1 MKASRLLVALVLVCS
16 GLLFGADEVVDFGR
30 FGPVTLYRSAGPA
43 AQVVLFVSGDGGW
56 NLGVVDMAK
65 SLAGLG
71 ALVAG
76 IDITHYTR
84 ELARGTEAC
93 LYPASDFEEL
103 SKFVQ
108 RTAGLPGYIPPV
120 LVGYSSGATLVYA
133 ILAQAPATEFR
144 GAISL
149 GFCPDLVLPKPLC
162 KGSGLEWKM
171 GTKPGEFVFLP
182 SPTLEVP
189 WVALQG
195 LEDQVCA
202 PDATQDFVRQTRK
215 AEIMMLPKVGHGFMF
230 QQSWMP
236 QFKQA
241 FGRITSAPP
250 VENAAVVQSLDDLPL
265 IEVKAKGVE
274 RDLLGV
280 LLTGDGGWA
289 VADRGLSNDLAAAGV
304 SVVALN
310 SLKYFW
316 NRKTPEESASAVA
329 RILRHYLAAW
339 KKNRAVLIGYSLG
352 ADVLPFLMNR
362 LPEDL
367 QAAVGTIVL
376 MGPSASAEFEFHVGD
391 WLGRS
396 PGRNALPVIPE
407 IQKIRPSVAI
417 LCVYGEGD
425 KDQIC
430 GALDARRVKSVE
442 IPGGHRLG
450 GGYGPVAS
458 AILASLKE
466 PQGPLPDLQR
476 NE

>member
-1 MKASRLLVALVLVCS
+1 MKTCRLLVVLVLVCS
-16 GLLFGADEVVDFGR
+16 GLLSGAEEVVNFGR
-30 FGPVTLYRSAGPA
+30 FGPVTLYRSAGPTDH
-43 AQVVLFVSGDGGW
+43 VVLFVSGDGGW

-76 IDITHYTR
+76 IDITHYMR
-84 ELARGTEAC
+84 ELGRSTEAC
-93 LYPASDFEEL
+93 LYPAADFEAL

-108 RTAGLPGYIPPV
+108 QTVGLPDYIAPV
-120 LVGYSSGATLVYA
+120 MVGYSSGATLVYA
-133 ILAQAPATEFR
+133 ILVQAPATEFQ
-144 GAISL
+144 GAVSL
-149 GFCPDLVLPKPLC
+149 GFCPDLVLPKALC
-162 KGSGLEWKM
+162 KGSGLEWKA
-171 GTKPGEFVFLP
+171 GAKPGEFVFLP
-182 SPTLEVP
+182 SSTLEVP

-202 PDATQDFVRQTRK
+202 PAATQDFVRQTRH
-215 AEIMMLPKVGHGFMF
+215 AEITMLPKVGHGFMY

-241 FGRITSAPP
+241 FNRITSLPP
-250 VENAAVVQSLDDLPL
+250 VENQADVKSLQDLPL
-265 IEVKAKGVE
+265 IEVPAKGAG
-274 RDLLGV
+274 RDVMAV

-289 VADRGLSNDLAAAGV
+289 VADRGLSNELAAAGV

-316 NRKTPEESASAVA
+316 NRKTPEESASALA
-329 RILRHYLAAW
+329 RIVRHYFAAW
-339 KKNRAVLIGYSLG
+339 DKKRAVLIGYSLG

-362 LPEDL
+362 LPEDV
-367 QAAVGTIVL
+367 QAAVGTVVL
-376 MGPSASAEFEFHVGD
+376 MGPSASAEFEFHLGD

-407 IQKIRPSVAI
+407 IQKIRQDVAI

-430 GALDARRVKSVE
+430 GALDPRRVKSVE

-450 GGYGPVAS
+450 SGYGPVAS

-466 PQGPLPDLQR
+466 M
-476 NE
+476 

>member
-1 MKASRLLVALVLVCS
+1 MKAGRLLAALVLVGS

-30 FGPVTLYRSAGPA
+30 FGPVTLYRGSDPA
-43 AQVVLFVSGDGGW
+43 SQVVLFVSGDGGW

-76 IDITHYTR
+76 IDITHYMR
-84 ELARGTEAC
+84 ELARSPEAC
-93 LYPASDFEEL
+93 LYPAADFEAL

-108 RTAGLPGYIPPV
+108 RTAGLADYVPPV

-133 ILAQAPATEFR
+133 LLVQAPATEFR
-144 GAISL
+144 GAVSL

-162 KGSGLEWKM
+162 KGSGLEWKA

-182 SPTLEVP
+182 ASTLEVP

-195 LEDQVCA
+195 LEDRVCA
-202 PDATQDFVRQTRK
+202 PAATRDFVSATRHG
-215 AEIMMLPKVGHGFMF
+215 EIVMLPKVGHGFMV

-236 QFKQA
+236 QFKEA

-250 VENAAVVQSLDDLPL
+250 VEIKAEVQSLQDLPL
-265 IEVKAKGVE
+265 VEVPAKGAG
-274 RDLLGV
+274 RDVLGV

-289 VADRGLSNDLAAAGV
+289 VADRGLSNELAAAGV

-316 NRKTPEESASAVA
+316 NRKTPEESAAA
-329 RILRHYLAAW
+329 LGRILRHYFAAW
-339 KKNRAVLIGYSLG
+339 NKTRAVLIGYSLG

-376 MGPSASAEFEFHVGD
+376 MGPSASAEFEFHLGD

-407 IQKIRPSVAI
+407 IQKIRPGVAI
-417 LCVYGEGD
+417 LCVHGQGD
-425 KDQIC
+425 EAQIC
-430 GALDARRVKSVE
+430 GALDPARVKSVE

-450 GGYGPVAS
+450 GGYRPVAS
-458 AILASLKE
+458 AILASLNE
-466 PQGPLPDLQR
+466 PNGASSR
-476 NE
+476 

>member
-1 MKASRLLVALVLVCS
+1 MKTWRLLIAWVLLTS
-16 GLLFGADEVVDFGR
+16 GLLAGADEVVDFGR

-56 NLGVVDMAK
+56 NLGVVDMAR

-71 ALVAG
+71 AFVAG
-76 IDITHYTR
+76 IDITHYIR
-84 ELARGTEAC
+84 ELARSTEAC
-93 LYPASDFEEL
+93 LYPAADFEAL

-108 RTAGLPGYIPPV
+108 RTAGLPDYIPPV

-133 ILAQAPATEFR
+133 VLVQAPATEFR

-162 KGSGLEWKM
+162 KGSGLEWKT

-182 SPTLEVP
+182 SSTLEAP

-202 PDATQDFVRQTRK
+202 PSATQDFVHQTSH
-215 AEIMMLPKVGHGFMF
+215 AEIMMLPKVGHGFMV

-241 FGRITSAPP
+241 FGRITSAPT
-250 VENAAVVQSLDDLPL
+250 VENPAVVESLEDLPL
-265 IEVKAKGVE
+265 VEVPAKGAG
-274 RDLLGV
+274 RDILGV

-289 VADRGLSNDLAAAGV
+289 VADRGLSNELAAAGV
-304 SVVALN
+304 SVVGLN

-316 NRKTPEESASAVA
+316 NRKTPEESASALA

-339 KKNRAVLIGYSLG
+339 NKKRAVLIGYSLG

-367 QAAVGTIVL
+367 QATVGTVVL

-396 PGRNALPVIPE
+396 PGRDALPVVPE
-407 IQKIRPSVAI
+407 IRKIRSDVAI
-417 LCVYGEGD
+417 LCVHAA
-425 KDQIC
+425 KDEAQIC
-430 GALDARRVKSVE
+430 GALDPGRAKSVE

-450 GGYGPVAS
+450 GGYGPVAA
-458 AILASLKE
+458 AILDSLR
-466 PQGPLPDLQR
+466 PQGPSPDLR
-476 NE
+476 RPE